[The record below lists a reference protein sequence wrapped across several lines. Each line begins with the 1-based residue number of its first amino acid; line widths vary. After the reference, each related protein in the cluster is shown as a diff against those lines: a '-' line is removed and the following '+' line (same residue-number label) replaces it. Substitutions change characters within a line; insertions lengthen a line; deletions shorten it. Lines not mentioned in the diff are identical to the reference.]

1 MKPSPLEHLP
11 RRSMFA
17 DVNDNTVHAPKPV
30 NDIIVHAQ
38 KPEPS
43 SGAGAP
49 KGVRLEFARAVLGS
63 QAVEPPPPVDETK
76 TRGRGRPKIHED
88 RAVYRAE
95 YMRKRRAE
103 KRVGGKAGTP

>member
-88 RAVYRAE
+88 RAA
-95 YMRKRRAE
+95 
-103 KRVGGKAGTP
+103 